1 MSNPKIHVDYKTS
14 LETPIAA
21 FVSKPG
27 CGAYTHAHGA
37 YVAVGTRA
45 EPEPDPP
52 IQTDD
57 EWGEMSGDWKNS
69 EETLTSAAA
78 TFAQIQHEN
87 RRGDGPRDAAEQTLR
102 PLPGTTA
109 GEDGWYFDR
118 EGRPSHWKH
127 SEENGWSQE

>member
-1 MSNPKIHVDYKTS
+1 MDPFHALQPVT
-14 LETPIAA
+14 ETKLDTPSVENIEEDWAI
-21 FVSKPG
+21 PEPEP
-27 CGAYTHAHGA
+27 
-37 YVAVGTRA
+37 
-45 EPEPDPP
+45 EPEPDQP

-127 SEENGWSQE
+127 SEENGWAQE

>member
-1 MSNPKIHVDYKTS
+1 MQPTT
-14 LETPIAA
+14 ETALDSPPIEN
-21 FVSKPG
+21 VEEDW
-27 CGAYTHAHGA
+27 
-37 YVAVGTRA
+37 AV
-45 EPEPDPP
+45 PEPDPEP
-52 IQTDD
+52 EPEPQTQTDD